1 MGYNDE
7 RGEWWDHA
15 TCARRGY
22 DATWWDV
29 DKKTDDTNVSKNQ
42 IKAIALCVECP
53 VRGECIADAIK
64 NGGETT
70 IRGGYLPLEQ
80 QELVK
85 TGVANSRILKL
96 IDHATKRY
104 EDPNVVVDATCFALG
119 IGREHE

>member
-1 MGYNDE
+1 MEYKDKHTV
-7 RGEWWDHA
+7 WWDYA
-15 TCARRGY
+15 TCGRRGY

-29 DKKTDDTNVSKNQ
+29 DKKTDDTNVSKKQ
-42 IKAIALCVECP
+42 IKAIALCVKCP

-80 QELVK
+80 QKLIN
-85 TGVANSRILKL
+85 TGVTNSRILKL
-96 IDHATKRY
+96 IDDATNRY

-119 IGREHE
+119 IGHEDE